1 MNEFLTYEKNLYFH
15 LSSIFKGPLETP
27 WMARA
32 NLEGFVMSEHH
43 QQLFDQQID
52 HLRIWDDM
60 RTWKYPLLRN
70 FYMSFASSLLI
81 CLIFLVLVLF
91 KFTISSLGHN

>member
-1 MNEFLTYEKNLYFH
+1 MSMNEFLTYERNLYFH
-15 LSSIFKGPLETP
+15 LSSIFKVPLDIP

-32 NLEGFVMSEHH
+32 NLEGFVTSEHH

-60 RTWKYPLLRN
+60 RTWKYPLL
-70 FYMSFASSLLI
+70 
-81 CLIFLVLVLF
+81 
-91 KFTISSLGHN
+91 